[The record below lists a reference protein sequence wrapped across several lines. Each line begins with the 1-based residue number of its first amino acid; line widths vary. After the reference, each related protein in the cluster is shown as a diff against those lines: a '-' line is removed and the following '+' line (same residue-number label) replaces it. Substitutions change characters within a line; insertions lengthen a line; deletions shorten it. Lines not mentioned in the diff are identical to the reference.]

1 MEVRYLPGPGA
12 AGYVVTAR
20 DLTEK
25 KWRKLEAALSP
36 VQCALYIMI
45 QPIMHMTATT
55 VALFL

>member
-1 MEVRYLPGPGA
+1 
-12 AGYVVTAR
+12 VVTAR

-45 QPIMHMTATT
+45 QPTMHMTATT